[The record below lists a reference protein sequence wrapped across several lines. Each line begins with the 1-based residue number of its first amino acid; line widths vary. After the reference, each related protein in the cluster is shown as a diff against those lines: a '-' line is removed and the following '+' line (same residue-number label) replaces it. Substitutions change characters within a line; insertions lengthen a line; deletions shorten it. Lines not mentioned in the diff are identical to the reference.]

1 MNTSD
6 LVSVDMSLKELIEK
20 LKTAPASGNQPLV
33 VELSKSESIRIY
45 PKSIHQSD
53 RACFFIACRGEKKYL
68 FVSLTKDSP
77 AALARFDG
85 EELEAHPPLKCCP
98 LHHRNAAALREL
110 FDFTRP
116 SLIGIENSF
125 GFGDRLG
132 LANPA
137 HVRAVAETPFRAIL
151 AQQSIRELER
161 TERTPE
167 EVMDAA
173 TWAVFQEGYK
183 QGFGADADH
192 LKTTEHID
200 RMMQAGFTFFTFD
213 PSAYVV
219 NEAAKLPDEELSN
232 RINSLPW
239 NILADSSEGMRLRYD
254 GKTFGV
260 ANDFEIHPTAEEVSR
275 ALVKYGAVIAHTVTL
290 YRHLESKYRGRPYEV
305 ELSVDETDSPTTPF
319 EHFLIANE
327 LKRLGVKLASLAP
340 RFVGDFEKGIDF
352 KGDLAL
358 FQKEY
363 VKHAKIAEALG
374 PYKISIH
381 SGSDKFN
388 VYRVI
393 GSLPSAP
400 VHVKTAGTSYLEALR
415 TVAAVEPNLFREI
428 LRFARPLYESE
439 KKTYHVSANLSEVPL
454 PEQCSEEQ
462 LLALFEHD
470 DARQVLHV
478 TFGKVLTAK
487 DGRGKYLFRE
497 KILRCLQQHEEKHYE
512 FLERHFKRHIEPFVS
527 PGIESGQRNAI

>member
-1 MNTSD
+1 
-6 LVSVDMSLKELIEK
+6 LF
-20 LKTAPASGNQPLV
+20 ASTTP
-33 VELSKSESIRIY
+33 
-45 PKSIHQSD
+45 
-53 RACFFIACRGEKKYL
+53 
-68 FVSLTKDSP
+68 DSH

-85 EELEAHPPLKCCP
+85 KALEVYPALKCCP
-98 LHHRNAAALREL
+98 LNRQNAVMLREL

-116 SLIGIENSF
+116 ILIGLENSF
-125 GFGDRLG
+125 GLGDRLG

-137 HVRAVAETPFRAIL
+137 HLRAIADTPLRAIL

-161 TERTPE
+161 TERTAD

-173 TWAVFQEGYK
+173 TWAVFQENYK

-219 NEAAKLPDEELSN
+219 NEAAKLPDAELSN
-232 RINSLPW
+232 RLNSLPW
-239 NILADSSEGMRLRYD
+239 NILADSPEGMRSRYD
-254 GKTFGV
+254 GKTFRL
-260 ANDFEIHPTAEEVSR
+260 ANDFEIHPTADEIRR

-290 YRHLESKYRGRPYEV
+290 YRHLENKYRGRPYEV

-319 EHFLIANE
+319 EHFLVANE
-327 LKRLGVKLASLAP
+327 LKRLGVKLVSLAP

-363 VKHAKIAEALG
+363 VKHVKIAEALG

-381 SGSDKFN
+381 SGSDKFS
-388 VYRVI
+388 VYQAI
-393 GSLPSAP
+393 GALKIGR

-415 TVAAVEPNLFREI
+415 TIAAREPELFSEI
-428 LRFARPLYESE
+428 LDFARSRYETDKAS
-439 KKTYHVSANLSEVPL
+439 YHVSARLDLVPPAQACTL
-454 PEQCSEEQ
+454 ERF
-462 LLALFEHD
+462 LRLFD
-470 DARQVLHV
+470 DNDARQVLHV
-478 TFGKVLTAK
+478 TFGSVLTCK
-487 DGRGKYLFRE
+487 DSTGKPVFKDR
-497 KILRCLQQHEEKHYE
+497 ILRALEQHEEAHYE
-512 FLERHFKRHIEPFVS
+512 YLQRHFRRHIEPFVV
-527 PGIESGQRNAI
+527 PPSGVFVSN